1 VIQAGIQD
9 PAIRVIG
16 CYQARN
22 RANAMQSPEKSP
34 VITAESRRDHSKITI
49 DRGDAE
55 YGSIRS

>member
-1 VIQAGIQD
+1 
-9 PAIRVIG
+9 
-16 CYQARN
+16 
-22 RANAMQSPEKSP
+22 MQSPEKSP